1 MSAMNV
7 TPALLIILDGF
18 GYREDGADNAIAR
31 AHKPNWDRYWAEFP
45 HGTINASELHVG
57 LPPEQMGN
65 SEVGHLNIGAGR
77 VVFQEFTRIELA
89 IRNGELGSNEA
100 LAKAVHTARDKR
112 SALHVLGLLSPGG
125 VHSHEDQI
133 FAFIDM
139 AAAAGATD
147 IRVHAFLDGRDTP
160 PRSAAESLRRLAARC
175 AVHPGCRIA
184 SICGRYYAMDRDQR
198 WERTAAAYRLL
209 TEDAAEFAADTALA
223 GLEAAYA
230 RGESDEFVKPTVVRN
245 PGESARGMQD
255 QDVVVFMNFRADR
268 ARQLT
273 RALTDPNFDGFA
285 RARQPQL
292 AYYCTLTSYGEEF
305 DLPVAFAP
313 QRVDKSFGQY
323 IAELGLAQLRIAE
336 TEKYAHV
343 TYFFNGGVE
352 TPYPGEERILV
363 PSPKVATYDLK
374 PEMSAFEVTDKL
386 EAAIRS
392 KRFQAIVCNYA
403 NADMVGHTG
412 NLDAATRAIEAL
424 DQCLGR
430 VIGAMRETGGE
441 VLVTADHGNAEMMQ
455 DPRTNQAHTA
465 HTTNLVPLLYVGRKA
480 TLAPTGALSDIAP
493 TLLAM
498 MGLPQPGEMTGQ
510 SLIRW
515 A

>member
-1 MSAMNV
+1 MSN
-7 TPALLIILDGF
+7 
-18 GYREDGADNAIAR
+18 
-31 AHKPNWDRYWAEFP
+31 
-45 HGTINASELHVG
+45 
-57 LPPEQMGN
+57 
-65 SEVGHLNIGAGR
+65 
-77 VVFQEFTRIELA
+77 
-89 IRNGELGSNEA
+89 
-100 LAKAVHTARDKR
+100 
-112 SALHVLGLLSPGG
+112 
-125 VHSHEDQI
+125 
-133 FAFIDM
+133 
-139 AAAAGATD
+139 
-147 IRVHAFLDGRDTP
+147 
-160 PRSAAESLRRLAARC
+160 
-175 AVHPGCRIA
+175 
-184 SICGRYYAMDRDQR
+184 
-198 WERTAAAYRLL
+198 
-209 TEDAAEFAADTALA
+209 
-223 GLEAAYA
+223 
-230 RGESDEFVKPTVVRN
+230 
-245 PGESARGMQD
+245 
-255 QDVVVFMNFRADR
+255 
-268 ARQLT
+268 
-273 RALTDPNFDGFA
+273 
-285 RARQPQL
+285 
-292 AYYCTLTSYGEEF
+292 
-305 DLPVAFAP
+305 LPVAFAP
-313 QRVDKSFGQY
+313 QRVDKGFGQY

-412 NLDAATRAIEAL
+412 NLDAAPRAIEAL

-441 VLVTADHGNAEMMQ
+441 VLMTADHGNAEMMQ

-465 HTTNLVPLLYVGRKA
+465 HTTNLVPLLYVGRRA